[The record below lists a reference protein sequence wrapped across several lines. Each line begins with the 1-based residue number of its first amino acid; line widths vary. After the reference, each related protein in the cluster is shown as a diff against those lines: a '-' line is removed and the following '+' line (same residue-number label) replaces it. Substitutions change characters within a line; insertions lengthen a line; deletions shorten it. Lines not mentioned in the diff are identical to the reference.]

1 MVLRPSPSQVCRF
14 CRLRAERIIFRLPLQ
29 RTESTKTQ
37 QALHPAIPRTPSW
50 SPREFLKSSTI
61 NKPPIFTKTEVAHL
75 ARLAGLNIKPDD
87 LEKYT
92 HDINDLCAM
101 VDPIRS
107 VDTQGVEPL
116 VSLVRDY
123 NATRTQWREDVIQKE
138 TDEPSGRALLKSARK
153 TDGPYYVVD
162 T

>member
-1 MVLRPSPSQVCRF
+1 MVLRPPLSQICHICRV
-14 CRLRAERIIFRLPLQ
+14 RAERSISRLPLQ
-29 RTESTKTQ
+29 HLESTKTQ
-37 QALHPAIPRTPSW
+37 QALHPAIPRAPSW

-61 NKPPIFTKTEVAHL
+61 NKPPIFTKTDVTHL
-75 ARLAGLNIKPDD
+75 ARLAGLIIKPDD

-116 VSLVRDY
+116 VSLVREY
-123 NATRTQWREDVIQKE
+123 NATTTQWREDVIPKE